1 MSGTHL
7 FISNPREVKPF
18 LAGLHIMDA
27 INRMYPDKKMFEAG
41 GRVSAFNK
49 AMGTDQIRQWLMEK
63 KPVMEI
69 YAEYQK
75 GLQDFMKRREK
86 YLLYK

>member
-1 MSGTHL
+1 
-7 FISNPREVKPF
+7 
-18 LAGLHIMDA
+18 
-27 INRMYPDKKMFEAG
+27 MFEAG